1 MTDQR
6 PGLAP
11 TDLAVDHALSRLAEG
26 VRLLIAITPV
36 DVAEEKARF
45 LADGTE
51 PEFTYREPDTDP
63 AVLTAEI
70 EAIDVDGVEDVTL
83 AHLLRSKRD
92 EMRLQARLLAQR
104 CTPEFRSTSELLFG
118 GVDDRLR
125 EVATA
130 IVSAVPAPVEDRAK
144 VGAQAVHERAMVEI
158 EAYRQT
164 DPDVEMH
171 SRIRDDVTG
180 VLVEGDSLLI
190 STDARVDT
198 VRLDALVHH
207 EVGTHLV
214 THANGSRQPVTLLSN
229 GFAGYDETQEGLA
242 VLGEIACGGLTVS
255 RLRQLGGRVLAVDR
269 MLAGASF
276 GENHAALVSE
286 GFSPGGAFTTAM
298 RVHRAGGLTKDAI
311 YLRGLLELLDHV
323 RDGGELEP
331 FFLGKFR
338 LRDLP
343 LVADLR
349 DRGLLEPPALRPRHL
364 ADEAAAARIHEA
376 AHADSLLDLAQH

>member
-1 MTDQR
+1 M
-6 PGLAP
+6 AFN
-11 TDLAVDHALSRLAEG
+11 
-26 VRLLIAITPV
+26 AITERAGY
-36 DVAEEKARF
+36 D
-45 LADGTE
+45 
-51 PEFTYREPDTDP
+51 
-63 AVLTAEI
+63 TAEI

-207 EVGTHLV
+207 RPQQAEQPARVSSSRVISPSSHRPPSAGT
-214 THANGSRQPVTLLSN
+214 R
-229 GFAGYDETQEGLA
+229 
-242 VLGEIACGGLTVS
+242 
-255 RLRQLGGRVLAVDR
+255 
-269 MLAGASF
+269 
-276 GENHAALVSE
+276 
-286 GFSPGGAFTTAM
+286 
-298 RVHRAGGLTKDAI
+298 
-311 YLRGLLELLDHV
+311 
-323 RDGGELEP
+323 
-331 FFLGKFR
+331 
-338 LRDLP
+338 
-343 LVADLR
+343 
-349 DRGLLEPPALRPRHL
+349 
-364 ADEAAAARIHEA
+364 
-376 AHADSLLDLAQH
+376 

>member
-1 MTDQR
+1 
-6 PGLAP
+6 
-11 TDLAVDHALSRLAEG
+11 
-26 VRLLIAITPV
+26 
-36 DVAEEKARF
+36 
-45 LADGTE
+45 
-51 PEFTYREPDTDP
+51 
-63 AVLTAEI
+63 
-70 EAIDVDGVEDVTL
+70 
-83 AHLLRSKRD
+83 
-92 EMRLQARLLAQR
+92 
-104 CTPEFRSTSELLFG
+104 
-118 GVDDRLR
+118 
-125 EVATA
+125 
-130 IVSAVPAPVEDRAK
+130 
-144 VGAQAVHERAMVEI
+144 MVEI